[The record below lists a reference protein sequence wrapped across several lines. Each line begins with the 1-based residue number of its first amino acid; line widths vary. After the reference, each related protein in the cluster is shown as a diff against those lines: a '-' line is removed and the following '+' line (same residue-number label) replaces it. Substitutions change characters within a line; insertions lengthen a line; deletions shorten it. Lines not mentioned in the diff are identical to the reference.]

1 MMDPRFERLADVLI
15 GYSTA
20 LKKGEKILI
29 EAIDIPPEM
38 TVALVRRAKK
48 AGGVPLVTLKSNVVN
63 RELFRN
69 ATEEMMKAIGEYE
82 KFRMEKVQAYI
93 GMRGSYNISET
104 SDVPMEQMKLYQK
117 HWLKPVHL
125 EVRVPKTKWVVLR
138 WPTPSMA
145 QQAGMSTEAFEKFY
159 FDVCTMNY
167 SKMSKA
173 MTPLQSLMMRTDK
186 VRIKGP
192 LDTDIS
198 FSIKGI
204 PAVKCDGKLNIPDG
218 EMFTAPVRDS
228 VNGVI
233 HFNTPTIYQGTT
245 YENVR
250 LVFKNGKIVEAT
262 SSDTKRTNQI
272 LDSDPGARYVGEF
285 ALGFNPYI
293 DTAMK
298 DILFDEKIKG
308 SLHFTPGNAYDEAD
322 NGNKSEVHW
331 DLVLIQTPDYGGGEI
346 WFDGKLVRKDGLFVP
361 KALQGLNP
369 KNLK

>member
-1 MMDPRFERLADVLI
+1 
-15 GYSTA
+15 
-20 LKKGEKILI
+20 
-29 EAIDIPPEM
+29 
-38 TVALVRRAKK
+38 
-48 AGGVPLVTLKSNVVN
+48 
-63 RELFRN
+63 
-69 ATEEMMKAIGEYE
+69 
-82 KFRMEKVQAYI
+82 MEKVQAYI
-93 GMRGSYNISET
+93 GLRGSYNISET
-104 SDVPMEQMKLYQK
+104 SDVPMERMKLYQK

-159 FDVCTMNY
+159 FDVCTMDY

-173 MTPLQSLMMRTDK
+173 MTPLHKLMMRTDK

-192 LDTDIS
+192 LDTDLS

-204 PAVKCDGKLNIPDG
+204 PAVKCDGRLNIPDG
-218 EMFTAPVRDS
+218 ELFTAPVKDS

-233 HFNTPTIYQGTT
+233 HYNTPTIYQGTT
-245 YENVR
+245 FENIR
-250 LVFKNGKIVEAT
+250 FVFKDGKIVEAT
-262 SSDTKRTNQI
+262 SSDTKKTNQI

-285 ALGFNPYI
+285 ALGFNPFI

-308 SLHFTPGNAYDEAD
+308 SLHLTPGNAYDDAF
-322 NGNKSEVHW
+322 NGNRSEVHW
-331 DLVLIQTPDYGGGEI
+331 DLVLIQTPEYGGGEI

>member
-1 MMDPRFERLADVLI
+1 MMDPRYEKLADVLI

-20 LKKGEKILI
+20 LKKGEKVLI

-38 TVALVRRAKK
+38 TIALVRRAVA
-48 AGGVPLVTLKSNVVN
+48 AGGVPLVTLKSNIVN
-63 RELFRN
+63 RELYRN
-69 ATEEMMKAIGEYE
+69 ATDELMMAIGDYE
-82 KFRMEKVQAYI
+82 KYRMQRVQAYI

-104 SDVPMEQMKLYQK
+104 SDVPMDRMKLYQK

-145 QQAGMSTEAFEKFY
+145 QQAGMSTDAFEKFY
-159 FDVCTMNY
+159 FDVCTLDY

-173 MTPLQSLMMRTDK
+173 MDPLQKLMAKTDK

-192 LDTDIS
+192 LDTDLT
-198 FSIKGI
+198 FSKKGI
-204 PAVKCDGKLNIPDG
+204 DAVKCDGRLNIPDG
-218 EMFTAPVRDS
+218 ELFTAPVKDS

-233 HFNTPTIYQGTT
+233 HFNTATIYQGT
-245 YENVR
+245 VFDDIR
-250 LVFKNGKIVEAT
+250 LEFKKGKIVKAT
-262 SSDTKRTNQI
+262 SSDTKKTNEI
-272 LDSDPGARYVGEF
+272 LDSDAGARYVGEF

-293 DTAMK
+293 DNAMK

-308 SLHFTPGNAYDEAD
+308 SLHFTPGNCYDEAN
-322 NGNKSEVHW
+322 NGNKSEIHW
-331 DLVLIQTPDYGGGEI
+331 DMVLIQTPERGGGEI

-361 KALQGLNP
+361 KELQGLNP
-369 KNLK
+369 DKLK